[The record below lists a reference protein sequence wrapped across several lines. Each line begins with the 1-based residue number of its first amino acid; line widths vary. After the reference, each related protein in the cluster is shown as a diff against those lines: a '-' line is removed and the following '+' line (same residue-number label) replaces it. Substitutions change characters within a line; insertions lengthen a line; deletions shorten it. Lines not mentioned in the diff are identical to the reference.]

1 VGCVYVFSIL
11 FDRFHGCLSLTRGY
25 ARRLFLEPRGEI
37 ESFGCVVIFAIVYQ
51 VFEPEKIRI
60 MTHRA
65 TMGFNPRIDSLDREG
80 YVVIVID
87 LYTGIEGGSNLGRRD
102 RALVLNELFIGTPE

>member
-1 VGCVYVFSIL
+1 MDNVKECSKCHEMEAHSRNGSKLQAYCKKCVKAYNAEYL
-11 FDRFHGCLSLTRGY
+11 
-25 ARRLFLEPRGEI
+25 AKPEI
-37 ESFGCVVIFAIVYQ
+37 ESFGGVVPLAIVYQ

-80 YVVIVID
+80 YVVIVMD
-87 LYTGIEGGSNLGRRD
+87 LYTGSEGG
-102 RALVLNELFIGTPE
+102 